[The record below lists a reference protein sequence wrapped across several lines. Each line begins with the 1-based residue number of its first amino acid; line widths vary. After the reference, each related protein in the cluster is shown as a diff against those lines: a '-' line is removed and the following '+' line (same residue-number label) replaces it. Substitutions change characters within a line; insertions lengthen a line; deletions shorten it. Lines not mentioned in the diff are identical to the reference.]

1 MLSHFSRFSSFSS
14 PSGNPEHYLPLQLVI
29 MIEANSTFTV
39 IPEGVRLSL
48 LPAKFAMV
56 MFSQVSVHRGVSAPL
71 HTGIHPLGRHPP
83 AQCMLGYTP
92 PRTVHAGIRSTSG
105 RYASHWNAFLFRIYV
120 CILCQ
125 VDLLDLHPRPE
136 VLTLA
141 NPRLAGELGKP
152 PPGPISF
159 MWFSGKILPNIWLV
173 SPISGVGTPVWEI
186 VDPPLVHK
194 TQDLRLRK
202 QLDVYIDLHF
212 TLTNCYVPLM
222 LKNLV
227 TNSSSQEILFHFS
240 VH

>member
-1 MLSHFSRFSSFSS
+1 MTSLTV
-14 PSGNPEHYLPLQLVI
+14 GNYDWSKLYFHRYPGRCTTFITGCKVREGHVFTGVCPRGGCLPHCI
-29 MIEANSTFTV
+29 
-39 IPEGVRLSL
+39 
-48 LPAKFAMV
+48 
-56 MFSQVSVHRGVSAPL
+56 
-71 HTGIHPLGRHPP
+71 
-83 AQCMLGYTP
+83 LGYTPWADTPLPSACWDTP

-105 RYASHWNAFLFRIYV
+105 RYSSHWNAFLFRIYV

-125 VDLLDLHPRPE
+125 VDLLDLRPRPE

-202 QLDVYIDLHF
+202 QLDVDIDLHF